1 MFVSMLRC
9 RTVKTVNAGWHLDQ
23 GHTSSQKAT
32 ESLFVSCYVP
42 ISSPYV

>member
-9 RTVKTVNAGWHLDQ
+9 RTGKNVNVGWHLDQ
-23 GHTSSQKAT
+23 GHTSQKAT

-42 ISSPYV
+42 IPSPYV